1 MIAPD
6 MFAGL
11 ALDEASATPLYRQI
25 YGRIAGAVLDGRL
38 VPGARLPS
46 ARSLAAQL
54 SIARGTVETAYQ
66 LLAGEGYIVARGAA
80 GTLVAPAL
88 DRKLLTSAG
97 TVRPSA
103 AAVAPAAGA
112 SLRPPALF
120 RMGLPA
126 LDAFPHKIWSRLFAR
141 QARSLSPI
149 DLGYQSPAGH
159 EALRVQVTRYLA
171 VARGV
176 SCTPEQVFITG
187 GFQGALGLIIR
198 GLLQPGD
205 AVWVEDPGYDNAR
218 NALRLAGLRLIGV
231 PVDGDGAD
239 IAWAVEKAPP
249 ARLAVVTPTHQSP
262 LTVTLSLPR
271 RMALLAWAAAAEA
284 WIVEDDYDSEYRYLG
299 KPLPAL
305 KSLDRHDRVLF
316 VGTFSKV
323 LSPGLRVGYLVVP
336 SGLVERFRAIAD
348 LLQPPPAALV
358 QATIA
363 AFLDQGYLGRHIRR
377 MRQLYGE
384 RRTALVE
391 ALREQARSLLSIELQ
406 PGGMHLV
413 ARLPRGTDDVALVA
427 RLVEQGIGPSALSA
441 WGVEAPYAPGL
452 LISFTNVDVKNA
464 PQSARR
470 LADALAG
477 SHGALAAVSTH
488 SRNSSASGRRPAR
501 PIGVSR

>member
-1 MIAPD
+1 MIFPD
-6 MFAGL
+6 MLTGL

-38 VPGARLPS
+38 PPGARLPS

-88 DRKLLTSAG
+88 DRKLLTSG
-97 TVRPSA
+97 SA
-103 AAVAPAAGA
+103 ARSTGTAVLPAA
-112 SLRPPALF
+112 STPLRPPPLF

-126 LDAFPHKIWSRLFAR
+126 LDAFPHKIGSRLFAR
-141 QARSLSPI
+141 QARSLRAI

-159 EALRVQVTRYLA
+159 EALRVQVARYLA

-176 SCTPEQVFITG
+176 SCAPEQVFITG
-187 GFQGALGLIIR
+187 GFQGALGLIVR
-198 GLLQPGD
+198 CLLRPGD

-218 NALRLAGLRLIGV
+218 NALRLAGARLIGV
-231 PVDGDGAD
+231 RVDNDGAD
-239 IAWAVEKAPP
+239 VGWAVEKAAP

-271 RMALLAWAAAAEA
+271 RMALLAWAAATQA

-316 VGTFSKV
+316 VGSFSKV

-336 SGLVERFRAIAD
+336 SGLIDRFAAIAD
-348 LLQPPPAALV
+348 LMQPPPAALI

-363 AFLDQGYLGRHIRR
+363 AFLEQGYLGRHIRR
-377 MRQLYGE
+377 MRQLYAE
-384 RRTALVE
+384 RRTALVA
-391 ALREQARSLLSIELQ
+391 ALHEQVRPALGIELQ

-427 RLVEQGIGPSALSA
+427 ELVRQGIGPSALSA
-441 WGVEAPYAPGL
+441 WGVAALYAPGL
-452 LISFTNVDVKNA
+452 LISFTNVDVKKA
-464 PQSARR
+464 PQAARR
-470 LADALAG
+470 LADTLQA
-477 SHGALAAVSTH
+477 TP
-488 SRNSSASGRRPAR
+488 RRKSA
-501 PIGVSR
+501 